1 MACAHALLFL
11 LPWSGGSE
19 IIISAS
25 TFLGGFSFGSMFPHM
40 VVLTSELF
48 GSGNLS
54 TNYMLY
60 DGGCMCVGFFLFVKA
75 VAGGV
80 ERAHTA
86 FDQKDC
92 IGADCFK
99 WTHVFVMA
107 TCVV

>member
-25 TFLGGFSFGSMFPHM
+25 TFLGGFSFGSMFPHL

-48 GSGNLS
+48 GSANLS

-60 DGGCMCVGFFLFVKA
+60 DGGRNFVSSLLFVKLL
-75 VAGGV
+75 AGSSQQ
-80 ERAHTA
+80 AHTA
-86 FDQKDC
+86 PDQKDC
-92 IGADCFK
+92 IGLACFER
-99 WTHVFVMA
+99 THIIVIASNV
-107 TCVV
+107 